1 MQCERAQE
9 FFSDY
14 LERTLDRPMT
24 VALESHLGSCARC
37 RDEVEALQETV
48 LTLDAVPEVEPPWDG
63 AWQVMSRIRSA
74 RAEQLEAQ
82 RRKPVPFFDWLRT
95 LNPASAA
102 MGAGLA
108 TLVIAGTVMVPG
120 VSNLIRNT
128 IFPPPP
134 TQIASPAGAD
144 LPAVQA
150 AYNLKSHQMDLQITP
165 VSELPAAE
173 VRLDMNGRTLYRAS
187 YGYGLGPSRPLLQP
201 IIIQP
206 TGRDAEAVWVTVS
219 SQPKGKEYR
228 YLIAVPL
235 AQHPQEKVTL
245 LLDNRPLE
253 EALRQLVPYLD
264 RPIVVAGQ
272 TDGNVTLNV
281 TGMTA
286 RDCLDEVARQAGARL
301 IAREDAYHLVP
312 AP

>member
-24 VALESHLGSCARC
+24 VAVEAHLGSCGRC
-37 RDEVEALQETV
+37 RDEVEILQET
-48 LTLDAVPEVEPPWDG
+48 LLALDAVPEVEPPRDG

-82 RRKPVPFFDWLRT
+82 RRRPAPFFDWLRA

-120 VSNLIRNT
+120 VSNLIRNG
-128 IFPPPP
+128 IFPPPAAPVSP
-134 TQIASPAGAD
+134 TRTD

-150 AYNLKSHQMDLQITP
+150 VYHPDSRQVDLQVTP
-165 VSELPAAE
+165 VSDLPAAQ
-173 VRLDMNGRTLYRAS
+173 VRVDMGGSTYEFS
-187 YGYGLGPSRPLLQP
+187 DGYGLGPNRPLQQP
-201 IIIQP
+201 IIISSP
-206 TGRDAEAVWVTVS
+206 TGRDAEAMWITVTS
-219 SQPKGKEYR
+219 PARGKQYR
-228 YLIAVPL
+228 YLVALPL
-235 AQHPQEKVTL
+235 NQRPGERVTAL
-245 LLDNRPLE
+245 LQNRPLD
-253 EALRQLVPYLD
+253 EALQQVVPYLG
-264 RPIVVAGQ
+264 RPVVAAGL
-272 TDGNVTLNV
+272 TEGNVTLNV
-281 TGMTA
+281 TGESAT
-286 RDCLDEVARQAGARL
+286 DCLNEIARQVGAQVTPQ
-301 IAREDAYHLVP
+301 ADGYHLTP